1 MKTLMQSNRLVLVPE
16 TEEERVAL
24 AAWQSA
30 HEGHAFAMQP
40 NAGTGATLADLGPRP
55 DACREPINVT
65 SLSPDPIRLI
75 ANFAPTPFELDGVR
89 YACVEAF
96 WQSLRFPLDERA
108 AFVSLDGGAAKG
120 RGSQRPY
127 GSHVIYDGREIPVG
141 AYEHWQLMRRACRA
155 KFEQNADARA
165 ALLGTGERPLIHV
178 VRPDSRT
185 IPGVIMASIWMAL
198 RKSLHGGGRVGVSE
212 GPC

>member
-1 MKTLMQSNRLVLVPE
+1 MKTLLQPGRLVLVPE
-16 TEEERVAL
+16 NEDERVAL
-24 AAWQSA
+24 AAWRSA
-30 HEGHAFAMQP
+30 HADHAFAMQP
-40 NAGTGATLADLGPRP
+40 NAGAGATLAGLGPRL

-75 ANFAPTPFELDGVR
+75 ANFAPAPFELDGVR

-96 WQSLRFPLDERA
+96 WQSLRFAPDERA
-108 AFVSLDGGAAKG
+108 AIVGLDGGAAKG
-120 RGSQRPY
+120 QGSQRPY
-127 GSHVIYDGREIPVG
+127 GSHVTYGGSEIPVG

-155 KFEQNADARA
+155 KFAQNADARA

-178 VRPDSRT
+178 VKHDSRT

-198 RKSLHGGGRVGVSE
+198 RKSLRRAH
-212 GPC
+212 